1 MRIQYFGGT
10 SLKDPQ
16 LNIQGFINIVW
27 GFKNIIHSS
36 IKFHCSWLHQI
47 CSRFYKH
54 NSITKCSWDYELCSW
69 LLRTSLFHKQFSLF
83 HEHFSCGFINVAHD
97 SIIFL
102 IVPPTFLHCCIDIVH
117 GSITKC
123 STFHQM
129 FIVPLILFMV
139 FYLLVVPQKLCIVPL
154 ANVVFS

>member
-1 MRIQYFGGT
+1 MSPKRTLNIHRSWIMGIQYFGGT
-10 SLKDPQ
+10 SLKVPQ

-27 GFKNIIHSS
+27 GSKNIIHSS

-69 LLRTSLFHKQFSLF
+69 LLRTSLFHKQFSWLLRFSLF
-83 HEHFSCGFINVAHD
+83 HKHCSCGFTNVAHD

-123 STFHQM
+123 S
-129 FIVPLILFMV
+129 
-139 FYLLVVPQKLCIVPL
+139 LLH
-154 ANVVFS
+154 